1 MYSSLARAEIARE
14 IDDLKDRSDI
24 VSFTGLRVEN
34 FVFESGGESG
44 QSRVR
49 FAIKILYIHGTYIL
63 SITVRTHRYRLW
75 G

>member
-1 MYSSLARAEIARE
+1 MYSSLARRR
-14 IDDLKDRSDI
+14 DRSRDRRLKDRSDI

-34 FVFESGGESG
+34 FVFESGGE
-44 QSRVR
+44 SRVR